1 MTEYTDIIVERQDGI
16 VTITLNR
23 PERLNAMTWHSVD
36 EIVDA
41 LRRAGEDDDS
51 KAVVITGSGRGF
63 CSGSDLAAAADQRE
77 SGSPPPEPTRAKKL
91 HSGYLAPQEIVAC
104 NKPVIA
110 AVNGTTAG
118 AGFGLAL
125 ACDIRIASEA
135 ARFSAIFVR
144 RGLTPDFGCSFF
156 LPRIVGLARAL
167 ELMFTGEMIDAQ
179 EALRLGL
186 VSRLTPPDQ
195 LMPVALELA
204 GRIAKGP
211 SLAIEATKRLVYRT
225 LEREMEDHLRQEEY
239 WSRLFAQTSQD
250 AVEGVRSFLEKREPH
265 FQGR

>member
-1 MTEYTDIIVERQDGI
+1 MTEYTDILVERLDGV

-36 EIVDA
+36 EILDV
-41 LRRAGEDDDS
+41 LRRASEDDDS
-51 KAVVITGSGRGF
+51 KAVIITGAGRGF
-63 CSGSDLAAAADQRE
+63 CSGSDLAAAAEQRDAP
-77 SGSPPPEPTRAKKL
+77 PPPEPTRAKKL
-91 HSGYLAPQEIVAC
+91 HSGYLAAYEVVAC

-144 RGLTPDFGCSFF
+144 RGLSPDFGCSFF

-167 ELMFTGEMIDAQ
+167 ELMYTGEMIDAQ

-186 VSRLTPPDQ
+186 VSRLTPPDE
-195 LMPVALELA
+195 LMPAALELA
-204 GRIAKGP
+204 GRIAKGA

-225 LEREMEDHLRQEEY
+225 LEREMEDHLRLEEY
-239 WSRLFAQTSQD
+239 WSRLLCQPSQD
-250 AVEGVRSFLEKREPH
+250 TVEGVRSFLEKREPH